1 MAFADNDGFEVE
13 PLVAQQR
20 ADMHCSLARGEE
32 LYWAGNYWKE
42 SFFRTDYDYEDYAPA
57 FCVGYS
63 GCAQYGGHF
72 EDSETSL
79 FANFLRIKGDSRLT
93 WEEARAAIRAGW
105 ERVRDSDDAATGWK
119 VSRIDDPSVEPQGMC
134 EP

>member
-1 MAFADNDGFEVE
+1 
-13 PLVAQQR
+13 
-20 ADMHCSLARGEE
+20 MHCSLARVEE

-42 SFFRTDYDYEDYAPA
+42 SFFRTDYDYDYDYDYEDYAPA

-79 FANFLRIKGDSRLT
+79 CANFLRIKGDSRLT
-93 WEEARAAIRAGW
+93 WEEARAAIRVGW
-105 ERVRDSDDAATGWK
+105 ERFRDSDDAATGWK
-119 VSRIDDPSVEPQGMC
+119 VSRTDDRNVEAQDMC